1 MNHRHQAIR
10 LKTAKGRPISSTKWL
25 NRQLNDPYVERSKRE
40 GYVSRAAYK
49 LLEIDSKFNLLD
61 KDMTVVDLGASP
73 GSWTQILDRLGIKN
87 IIAVDLKPLE
97 IATNACFIQGDFR
110 EVSVVNAVLS
120 QLNERKV
127 HVVLSDMAHNSTG
140 NKTLD
145 HTCIIAL
152 CEAAFE
158 FAKGVLVN
166 GGTLVV
172 KVIQGGEET
181 KLVNQMKK
189 HFGSVKF
196 FKPQAS
202 RKDSSEI
209 YIVASHY
216 GQAKG

>member
-1 MNHRHQAIR
+1 MKAHRHKAVR
-10 LKTAKGRPISSTKWL
+10 LKTAKGRTVSSTKWL
-25 NRQLNDPYVERSKRE
+25 SRQLNDPYVERSKKE

-49 LLEIDSKFNLLD
+49 LLEIDSKFHILD

-73 GSWTQILDRLGIKN
+73 GSWTQILDRRGIKN

-97 IATNACFIQGDFR
+97 IETGACFIQGDFR
-110 EVSVVNAVLS
+110 EASVVNAVLS
-120 QLNERKV
+120 QLNGLRA
-127 HVVLSDMAHNSTG
+127 HAVLSDMAHNATG

-145 HTCIIAL
+145 HACMIAL
-152 CEAAFE
+152 CEAALE
-158 FAKGVLVN
+158 FSKTALVR
-166 GGTLVV
+166 GGSLVM

-181 KLVNQMKK
+181 KLASEMKK

-209 YIVASHY
+209 YIVASGY
-216 GQAKG
+216 GQK